1 MVQINPEELAEVSK
15 LIGQQGVQIIV
26 AQRQTLATDGD
37 VFWNLQE
44 SRSITVDGFPLTSAA
59 VGTGALSK
67 ADQQGGSQEE
77 KQKRKEDVNQPSIT

>member
-44 SRSITVDGFPLTSAA
+44 SRSITVDCFPLTSAA